1 MVIHL
6 YNHTSGE
13 KPAVIFDVLK
23 KKCKYKA
30 IPLPTMEL
38 MAKHP
43 KLHELESEWINM
55 LSHQVPM
62 LPPREQFW
70 QELPNCLHGFMVLT
84 VSLEV
89 SSCLTSARTFKLL
102 YFRFTVSFQ

>member
-1 MVIHL
+1 MRKGVKKGVKSSHDIFL
-6 YNHTSGE
+6 FLVVSCEDLTPFFSRE

-43 KLHELESEWINM
+43 KLHELETEWSNI

-62 LPPREQFW
+62 LPPKEVFW
-70 QELPNCLHGFMVLT
+70 RELPNMFAWLHD
-84 VSLEV
+84 SLQ
-89 SSCLTSARTFKLL
+89 L
-102 YFRFTVSFQ
+102 